1 MRREAVSRAFLGL
14 GAAPCLL
21 ALPSWALAT
30 QAHGDPE
37 GLYVHQLSHLFLA
50 FSMGLLIYWLRRRTL
65 VRAGGWRLIQYSAAF
80 FILWTLDAFTAHL
93 LDEQYALVRVTRVG
107 NWLMRIESVSDGPW
121 LRILY
126 YLVKL
131 DHLFCV
137 PALLF
142 LYLGLKR
149 LLREPPAEEEAA
161 GP

>member
-1 MRREAVSRAFLGL
+1 MRRGVLSRTLPGL
-14 GAAPCLL
+14 VAALCLL
-21 ALPSWALAT
+21 ALPVPALAT

-37 GLYVHQLSHLFLA
+37 GLYVHQMSHLFLA

-65 VRAGGWRLIQYSAAF
+65 VRADGWRLIQYSATF

-93 LDEQYALVRVTRVG
+93 LDEQYTLVRVTRVG
-107 NWLMRIESVSDGPW
+107 NWLMRIDSVPDTPW
-121 LRILY
+121 LQILY

-137 PALLF
+137 PALLL
-142 LYLGLKR
+142 LYLGLRR